1 MGDVVILAAGCGVV
15 LGTLI
20 LEMPS
25 MTIATRMSRLG
36 TESAFEVL
44 ARARALEAQGRQ
56 IIHLEIGEPDFETPA
71 HIVEAGVKA
80 LQDGYTHYGPT
91 PGLPELR
98 QAVARNSREVRGID
112 TDWEQVV
119 VTPGA
124 KPIMFYVIM
133 ALAEAGAEVIY
144 PNPGF
149 PIYESM
155 IEFCGAKAVPMRLLE
170 DRAYHPD
177 LTQLPGMVNERTR
190 LLIINSPE
198 NPCGSAFTADEL
210 ETIANVVRSHPD
222 MYVMSDEIY
231 KDILYSGEHHSI
243 AALPG
248 MAERTIIL
256 DGFSKSYAMTGWRLG
271 YGIMPEELV
280 PHVSRLATNSVS
292 CAASFSQIA
301 GWPRWTARRTRC
313 RRWPPSWPPPPSHR
327 GRAGIHTGDQLPG
340 AGGSVLRL
348 PSIRDTGLSSAEF
361 EERAMQEA
369 GVALL
374 SGAAFGEFGEGYVRL
389 SYANSQENI
398 SRALESLDAMVRGL

>member
-1 MGDVVILAAGCGVV
+1 
-15 LGTLI
+15 
-20 LEMPS
+20 

-44 ARARALEAQGRQ
+44 ARARALEAQGRE

-71 HIVEAGVKA
+71 HIVQAGVRA

-112 TDWEQVV
+112 TDWQQVV

-124 KPIMFYVIM
+124 KPIMFYVLL
-133 ALAEAGAEVIY
+133 ALAEPGAEVIY

-155 IEFCGAKAVPMRLLE
+155 IEFSGAKAVPMQLLE
-170 DRAYHPD
+170 ERAYHPD
-177 LTQLPGMVNERTR
+177 LSTLPELVNERTR

-198 NPCGSAFTADEL
+198 NPCGSALTLDEL
-210 ETIANVVRSHPD
+210 ETIAAVVRNYPD
-222 MYVMSDEIY
+222 LYVMSDEIY
-231 KDILYSGEHHSI
+231 KDILYAGAHHSI

-248 MAERTIIL
+248 LGDRTIIL

-271 YGIMPEELV
+271 YGIMPPELV
-280 PHVSRLATNSVS
+280 PHISRLATNSVS

-301 GWPRWTARRTRC
+301 GIAALDGPQDEVQQMAAEFARR
-313 RRWPPSWPPPPSHR
+313 RRLIAD
-327 GRAGIHTGDQLPG
+327 GLQAIPG
-340 AGGSVLRL
+340 VNCPEPEGAFYAF
-348 PSIRDTGLSSAEF
+348 PSIKDTGLTSAEF
-361 EERAMQEA
+361 EARAMQDA

-374 SGAAFGEFGEGYVRL
+374 SGAAFGKFGEGYVRL
-389 SYANSQENI
+389 SYANSEENI
-398 SRALESLDAMVRGL
+398 SKALERLDTMVRAL